1 MPEFTPYPVELITP
15 EGIAFSGDAE
25 RLVVPGAAGELGI
38 LANHA
43 PLISLLEPGE
53 TRLTDADGT
62 VRRYATDDG
71 YVQVRKNH
79 ALVLVGEAVPAES
92 IDAAEAG
99 SRLDEAQAA
108 LDRATGRR
116 RRRVRRAARGRLRR
130 GARQDRSKPD
140 SRAARLGFADRM
152 AYPVHFDV
160 RAPGALLA
168 PVDVLPLHPGDPAPS
183 SCCSS
188 TRSRRSWLS

>member
-1 MPEFTPYPVELITP
+1 VPEFTPYPVELITP

-71 YVQVRKNH
+71 FLQVRKNH
-79 ALVLVGEAVPAES
+79 ALVLVGEAVAAED
-92 IDAAEAG
+92 IDASDAG
-99 SRLDEAQAA
+99 RRLDEARAA
-108 LDRATGRR
+108 LERANDGDGD
-116 RRRVRRAARGRLRR
+116 VYAARREV
-130 GARQDRSKPD
+130 
-140 SRAARLGFADRM
+140 GFAE
-152 AYPVHFDV
+152 
-160 RAPGALLA
+160 ALVKTA
-168 PVDVLPLHPGDPAPS
+168 AG
-183 SCCSS
+183 
-188 TRSRRSWLS
+188 

>member
-15 EGIAFSGDAE
+15 EGIAYSGDAE

-43 PLISLLEPGE
+43 PLISLLKPGE

-92 IDAAEAG
+92 IDAAEAAR
-99 SRLDEAQAA
+99 RLDEAQAA
-108 LDRATGRR
+108 LDRAVGGDGD
-116 RRRVRRAARGRLRR
+116 VFAARREV
-130 GARQDRSKPD
+130 
-140 SRAARLGFADRM
+140 GFAE
-152 AYPVHFDV
+152 
-160 RAPGALLA
+160 ALVKTA
-168 PVDVLPLHPGDPAPS
+168 SG
-183 SCCSS
+183 
-188 TRSRRSWLS
+188 

>member
-1 MPEFTPYPVELITP
+1 VPEFTPYPVELITP

-43 PLISLLEPGE
+43 PLISLLDPGE
-53 TRLTDADGT
+53 TRLTEADGT

-79 ALVLVGEAVPAES
+79 ALVLVGEAVAAES

-99 SRLDEAQAA
+99 RRLEEARAA
-108 LDRATGRR
+108 LERASEGDGDIF
-116 RRRVRRAARGRLRR
+116 AARREV
-130 GARQDRSKPD
+130 
-140 SRAARLGFADRM
+140 GFAE
-152 AYPVHFDV
+152 
-160 RAPGALLA
+160 ALVKTA
-168 PVDVLPLHPGDPAPS
+168 AG
-183 SCCSS
+183 
-188 TRSRRSWLS
+188 

>member
-1 MPEFTPYPVELITP
+1 VPEFTPYPVELITP

-71 YVQVRKNH
+71 FVQVRKNH
-79 ALVLVGEAVPAES
+79 AVVLVGEAVAAEE
-92 IDAAEAG
+92 IDASEAG
-99 SRLDEAQAA
+99 RRLDEARAA
-108 LDRATGRR
+108 LE
-116 RRRVRRAARGRLRR
+116 RAAG
-130 GARQDRSKPD
+130 GDGD
-140 SRAARLGFADRM
+140 EYAARREVGFAE
-152 AYPVHFDV
+152 
-160 RAPGALLA
+160 ALVKTA
-168 PVDVLPLHPGDPAPS
+168 AG
-183 SCCSS
+183 
-188 TRSRRSWLS
+188 

>member
-1 MPEFTPYPVELITP
+1 VPEFTPYPVELITP

-71 YVQVRKNH
+71 FLQVRKNH
-79 ALVLVGEAVPAES
+79 ALVLVGEAVAAED
-92 IDAAEAG
+92 IDASEAG
-99 SRLDEAQAA
+99 RRLEEAQAA
-108 LDRATGRR
+108 LERANDGDGD
-116 RRRVRRAARGRLRR
+116 VYAARREV
-130 GARQDRSKPD
+130 
-140 SRAARLGFADRM
+140 GFAE
-152 AYPVHFDV
+152 
-160 RAPGALLA
+160 ALVKTA
-168 PVDVLPLHPGDPAPS
+168 S
-183 SCCSS
+183 S
-188 TRSRRSWLS
+188 

>member
-1 MPEFTPYPVELITP
+1 VPEFTPYPVELITP

-53 TRLTDADGT
+53 IRLTDAEGT

-71 YVQVRKNH
+71 FLQVRKNH
-79 ALVLVGEAVPAES
+79 ALVLVGEAVAAEE

-99 SRLDEAQAA
+99 RRLDEARAA
-108 LDRATGRR
+108 LERANDGDGD
-116 RRRVRRAARGRLRR
+116 VFAARREV
-130 GARQDRSKPD
+130 
-140 SRAARLGFADRM
+140 GFAE
-152 AYPVHFDV
+152 
-160 RAPGALLA
+160 ALVKTA
-168 PVDVLPLHPGDPAPS
+168 AG
-183 SCCSS
+183 
-188 TRSRRSWLS
+188 